1 MKLSNLFFGLVSTSL
16 VLMSGNSLNLSRS
29 SFINSS
35 AGLLSNSLLSKNTVS
50 MQNTAPSEDQNTEY
64 ETNNPLT
71 ISYYG
76 EISSKNCLFLTDS
89 LRKMD
94 HQAKSL
100 ELQYNYRPPIK
111 LHIQSLGGELM
122 PSFYVCDFIKK
133 METPVHIYID
143 GFVASAAS
151 LISVCGHQRIMTE
164 HSFMLIHQLRSQS
177 SGKFNEMK
185 DEIKNLDF
193 FMSNLKD
200 IYLSNS
206 YITPERLDQL
216 LATDIWISA
225 QECLDLGLIDRII

>member
-1 MKLSNLFFGLVSTSL
+1 
-16 VLMSGNSLNLSRS
+16 
-29 SFINSS
+29 
-35 AGLLSNSLLSKNTVS
+35 
-50 MQNTAPSEDQNTEY
+50 
-64 ETNNPLT
+64 
-71 ISYYG
+71 
-76 EISSKNCLFLTDS
+76 
-89 LRKMD
+89 MD
-94 HQAKSL
+94 HQAESWNFNVITDL
-100 ELQYNYRPPIK
+100 LLNYSKFRRRLI
-111 LHIQSLGGELM
+111 
-122 PSFYVCDFIKK
+122 PSFVDFIKK

-185 DEIKNLDF
+185 DEMKNLDF
-193 FMSNLKD
+193 FMNNLKD

-216 LATDIWISA
+216 LETDIWISA

>member
-1 MKLSNLFFGLVSTSL
+1 MRLSNLFFGLVSTSL

-185 DEIKNLDF
+185 DEMKNLDF
-193 FMSNLKD
+193 FMNNLKD